1 MASVAT
7 SIIFEEQI
15 EVPLPMRS
23 LADFRRWAVSDE
35 FPEKGRVDFIAG
47 KIEVDMSPEDVY
59 CHGTLKSEFAG
70 LLQRRVKSGKLGLF
84 LIDAT
89 RISSPDADLSC
100 EPDILFVS
108 RDSLDSGRAR
118 LVPKASGEPGRY
130 VEIEGA
136 ADLVVEIVSDTS
148 VAKDTRRLPAAY
160 FKAGVR
166 EFWLADAR
174 GKNPTFII
182 HRPSAN
188 GFEPVAVDAEGFQR
202 SATLGCR
209 YRLDAARDPKG
220 NWEFDLREE
229 A

>member
-7 SIIFEEQI
+7 SVIFEEQI
-15 EVPLPMRS
+15 EVPLALGS
-23 LADFRRWAVSDE
+23 LDDFRRWAISDA
-35 FPEKGRVDFIAG
+35 FPETGRIDFIG
-47 KIEVDMSPEDVY
+47 GRIEVDMSPEDIY
-59 CHGTLKSEFAG
+59 CHGTLKSELAG
-70 LLQRRVKSGKLGLF
+70 LLQRRVKREKLGLF

-89 RISSPDADLSC
+89 RISSPKAELSC
-100 EPDILFVS
+100 EPDILYISHESF
-108 RDSLDSGRAR
+108 DSGRAR
-118 LVPKASGEPGRY
+118 RVPKATGQLGRY

-160 FKAGVR
+160 FQAGVR

-174 GKNPTFII
+174 DEKPVFII
-182 HRPSAN
+182 HHRGPN
-188 GFEPVAVDAEGFQR
+188 GFEPVAIDGEGFQP
-202 SATLGCR
+202 SAVFGCR
-209 YRLDAARDPKG
+209 YRLDAARDADG